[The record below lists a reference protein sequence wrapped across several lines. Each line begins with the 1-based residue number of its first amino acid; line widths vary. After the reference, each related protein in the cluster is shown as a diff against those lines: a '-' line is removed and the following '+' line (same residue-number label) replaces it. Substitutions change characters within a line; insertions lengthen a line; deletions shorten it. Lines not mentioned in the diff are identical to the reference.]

1 MILLCAFVN
10 WHGHCSYRGKRA
22 ALKRPHNEREMEM
35 IIELKAAVAVLAGMA
50 AAAVV
55 TLALLISIYG
65 L

>member
-1 MILLCAFVN
+1 
-10 WHGHCSYRGKRA
+10 
-22 ALKRPHNEREMEM
+22 MEM